1 MADHRCLL
9 LYTKPA
15 RPGRV
20 KTRLIGRLTPGQA
33 ADLHAAFLGD
43 LLERL
48 ARGRFELQVAWA
60 LEAGEEAPEV
70 GFPGRAQEGAGL
82 GERLYRGLAGA
93 ARSFPLVAAVGSDH
107 PTLPL
112 ARLHQAFQRLEEGVE
127 VVLGPAADGGYYL
140 VGVRAEVLTP
150 RLFAEIPWST
160 GGVLAATLERCRE
173 LELSWE
179 LLPAATDVD
188 TPDDLDELVREL
200 GRDAGDGEA
209 CPRTRRLLA
218 SWGRLPAVGS
228 WADAAPAV
236 S

>member
-1 MADHRCLL
+1 MSHDRCLL

-20 KTRLIGRLTPGQA
+20 KTRLIGALTPGQA

-48 ARGRFELQVAWA
+48 SRGRFELRLAWA
-60 LEAGEEAPEV
+60 LESGEEAPDL
-70 GFPGRAQEGAGL
+70 GLPGRAQEGEDL
-82 GERLYRGLAGA
+82 GERLYRGLAAA

-112 ARLHQAFQRLEEGVE
+112 ARVDEAFRRLEAGAE

-140 VGVRAEVLTP
+140 VGARAETLRR
-150 RLFAEIPWST
+150 RLFEEVPWST
-160 GGVLAATLERCRE
+160 GRVLEATLERCRE
-173 LELSWE
+173 LGVACE
-179 LLPAATDVD
+179 LLPGGSDVD
-188 TPDDLDELVREL
+188 TPEDLEAL
-200 GRDAGDGEA
+200 AGDLARRGGT

-218 SWGRLPAVGS
+218 AWGRLPPATP
-228 WADAAPAV
+228 APGGGAPGLAG
-236 S
+236 